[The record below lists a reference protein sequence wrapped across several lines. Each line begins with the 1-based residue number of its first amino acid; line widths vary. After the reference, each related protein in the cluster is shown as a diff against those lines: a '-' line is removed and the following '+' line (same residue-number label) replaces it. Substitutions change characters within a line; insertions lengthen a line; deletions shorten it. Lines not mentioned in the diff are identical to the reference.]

1 MSFLSSFAKTDPGVF
16 APPRFVRHLFYYSF
30 LDELSQVFCAVLL
43 NRFYQFLRLRPRPW
57 KTFPGGKGFPF
68 FIRYQPRLAFHLIR
82 HGLRRATFP
91 SMGRLF
97 WVDGTTSRRRF
108 GFPLRGSCRKAADEV
123 AFYPCGAAVAV
134 RRFYGNR
141 LPLYNHCHWVL
152 SEIGAPP
159 HPSRLAP
166 RHLPLK
172 GKAFIAAAFSPR
184 RPPGRAGRQS
194 GRNGPAGWQNR

>member
-16 APPRFVRHLFYYSF
+16 APPRFVRHWFYYSF

-57 KTFPGGKGFPF
+57 KPFPGGKGFPF

-91 SMGRLF
+91 SRGRLF
-97 WVDGTTSRRRF
+97 LVDGTTSRRRF

-123 AFYPCGAAVAV
+123 AFCLCSRLWPCGHLCGGSLLLCRLVLAVI
-134 RRFYGNR
+134 R
-141 LPLYNHCHWVL
+141 
-152 SEIGAPP
+152 APP

-166 RHLPLK
+166 CHLPLK

-184 RPPGRAGRQS
+184 RPPGLAGRQS